1 MADIQLQRRFE
12 DVRMDKLEKTIEEM
26 RVDIGDIK
34 TKVNNGF
41 DKSIK
46 STENKVDYIDKI
58 NRKEHESLSKK
69 LDKIF
74 WMFGAAAIAIIIKEF
89 IQGAL

>member
-1 MADIQLQRRFE
+1 MSDIQTECRFG
-12 DVRMDKLEKTIEEM
+12 DDRMDKLEKTIESM

-34 TKVNNGF
+34 TKIYNGF

-46 STENKVDYIDKI
+46 STENKVKYIDER
-58 NRKEHESLSKK
+58 NREEHKYLSKK

-74 WMFGAAAIAIIIKEF
+74 WMFGAAAIAVIIKE
-89 IQGAL
+89 IVQVVL